1 MVSKRTV
8 FKFCYENTLYLS
20 IYEGIIGSASNCP
33 EILNADMGS
42 IKHQDR
48 NKYHMIKT

>member
-8 FKFCYENTLYLS
+8 FKFCYENTLHLS
-20 IYEGIIGSASNCP
+20 IYESIIGSASNCP
-33 EILNADMGS
+33 EILNADKSS
-42 IKHQDR
+42 IKRQER